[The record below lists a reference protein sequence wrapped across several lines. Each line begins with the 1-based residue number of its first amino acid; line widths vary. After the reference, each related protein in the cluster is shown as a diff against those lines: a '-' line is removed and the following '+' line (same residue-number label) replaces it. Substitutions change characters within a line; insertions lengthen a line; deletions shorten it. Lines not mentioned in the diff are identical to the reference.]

1 MLTHVIS
8 IGNSKGIRLPASLLH
23 QYDIHEQ
30 VELLAGKDEI
40 IIRPLRKKPRDGW
53 SEAFAAMR
61 ARGEDELLIDDDLDL
76 EAWEWQ

>member
-8 IGNSKGIRLPASLLH
+8 IGNSKGIRLPASLLR
-23 QYDIHEQ
+23 QYNIHEE

-53 SEAFAAMR
+53 SEAFADMHT
-61 ARGEDELLIDDDLDL
+61 RGDDELVIDDDLDL
-76 EAWEWQ
+76 EAWEWK